1 MPVEIKE
8 LVVRAVVPAGE
19 RERGAPPAGGAALSQ
34 AEREAMLDACVKE
47 VLKILRRSKER

>member
-8 LVVRAVVPAGE
+8 LIIRAVVEPDRDNAQD
-19 RERGAPPAGGAALSQ
+19 APGLHTTEDGKEVLL
-34 AEREAMLDACVKE
+34 EACVKE